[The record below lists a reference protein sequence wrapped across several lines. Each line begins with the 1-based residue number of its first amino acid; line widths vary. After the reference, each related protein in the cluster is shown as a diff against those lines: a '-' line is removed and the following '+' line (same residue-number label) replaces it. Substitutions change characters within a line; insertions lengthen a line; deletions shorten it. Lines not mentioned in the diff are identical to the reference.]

1 MSFMTAGGGALG
13 LGPGN
18 RASKGNG
25 DNIARFDSLSYRA
38 DREYGEYHE
47 GNTEICFRYVQWW
60 LLLLDSLVCSSDGGA
75 EGLGIFPGLGGN
87 LARMLG
93 FDQLAGVASASI
105 LSALVILL
113 VCFLFGLLAR
123 WSAAGIVRH
132 WLESSLKRI
141 FPLTTTTRPLLSK
154 LELTDKPARPAV
166 LLRRPGGWQPG
177 ILVEEYA
184 NGEKVVFVPLSPKT
198 TDGDV
203 YLAGP
208 EDVRPSTLN
217 ENTLNV
223 VLLKQGKGLV
233 PSET

>member
-1 MSFMTAGGGALG
+1 MATISHVSIACLIAQIANTGNIMKEIQRFVFDTFNGGFFFLIP
-13 LGPGN
+13 L
-18 RASKGNG
+18 
-25 DNIARFDSLSYRA
+25 FVLLMV
-38 DREYGEYHE
+38 
-47 GNTEICFRYVQWW
+47 VQKVWEFFQ
-60 LLLLDSLVCSSDGGA
+60 D
-75 EGLGIFPGLGGN
+75 LGGN

-141 FPLTTTTRPLLSK
+141 FPLTTTTIPLLSK